1 MNIPFE
7 RKVRLMLA
15 LEESINKKREEN
27 PNSSFWTL
35 RRDFEDELDKLSE
48 GVL

>member
-1 MNIPFE
+1 MIPFE

-15 LEESINKKREEN
+15 LEESVNKKREEK
-27 PNSSFWTL
+27 PNSSFWKL
-35 RRDFEDELDKLSE
+35 RRDFEDELDELSE